1 MSKHTTRLWVI
12 LLAAAGLRCAHA
24 QSTTQSTAQGSA
36 AGPLTAQQILSEA
49 DKARNSDV
57 AFRVSDQ
64 LVEYNHGVAKSSM
77 FLHVYSKI
85 EPATGQFRNLVQYV
99 EPARDAGKILL
110 QTGHAMWFFDPA
122 SSASVRISP
131 QQRLLGQAS
140 NADVLTLNFAKE
152 FTASLVGE
160 ETIKDAD
167 QHERQCWHLLLT
179 AADGQAIYQKADYW
193 IDKAQM
199 VAIKGRYYA
208 DSGRPLKVVYY
219 RRYVNVLGGM
229 RLAEAI
235 ILDEVDPNVITRM
248 DFTQYTAVDIP
259 ENWYQRGYL
268 PYVRSNDAGA
278 R

>member
-1 MSKHTTRLWVI
+1 MFKLRNKLLVVV
-12 LLAAAGLRCAHA
+12 LAATGLRCPCA
-24 QSTTQSTAQGSA
+24 QTTAPGPGALSAQEI
-36 AGPLTAQQILSEA
+36 LTRA
-49 DKARNSDV
+49 DQARNSDV

-64 LVEYNHGVAKSSM
+64 LVEYDHGVAKSAM

-85 EPATGQFRNLVQYV
+85 EPNTGQFRNLVQYV

-110 QTGHAMWFFDPA
+110 QTGHAMWFFDPV

-167 QHERQCWHLLLT
+167 QHDRKCWHLQLI

-193 IDKAQM
+193 IDKEQM
-199 VAIKGRYYA
+199 VAVKGRYYA

-219 RRYVNVLGGM
+219 REYVKALDGM
-229 RLAEAI
+229 RLSEAI
-235 ILDEVDPNVITRM
+235 ILDEVDPNVITKM
-248 DFTQYTAVDIP
+248 DFTQYVAVDIP

-268 PYVRSNDAGA
+268 PYVRSNDAPA

>member
-1 MSKHTTRLWVI
+1 MSKHRCALLLL
-12 LLAAAGLRCAHA
+12 LLAGAGLRGACA
-24 QSTTQSTAQGSA
+24 QSPAPGAPS
-36 AGPLTAQQILSEA
+36 AQQILAEA
-49 DKARNSDV
+49 DRSRNSDV

-64 LVEYNHGVAKSSM
+64 LVEYDHGVPKSSM

-85 EPATGQFRNLVQYV
+85 EPNTGQFRNLVQYV

-110 QTGHAMWFFDPA
+110 QTGHAMWFFDPV

-167 QHERQCWHLLLT
+167 QHDRRCWHLLLV
-179 AADGQAIYQKADYW
+179 AADTQAIYQKADYW
-193 IDKAQM
+193 IDKDQM
-199 VAIKGRYYA
+199 VAVKGRYYA

-219 RRYVNVLGGM
+219 RQYVKALGGM

>member
-1 MSKHTTRLWVI
+1 MSKPVI
-12 LLAAAGLRCAHA
+12 VSLASALVGGLVLTAAGAAPVQPHQSEAAQDILAHA
-24 QSTTQSTAQGSA
+24 DQV
-36 AGPLTAQQILSEA
+36 
-49 DKARNSDV
+49 RNPEV

-64 LVEYNHGVAKSSM
+64 LVEYDHGVAKSAM

-85 EPATGQFRNLVQYV
+85 EPKTEQFRNLVQYV
-99 EPARDAGKILL
+99 RPTRDAGKILL
-110 QTGHAMWFFDPA
+110 QTGHAMWFYDPL

-152 FTASLVGE
+152 FSATLVGE

-167 QHERQCWHLLLT
+167 QHERACWHLLLV
-179 AADGQAIYQKADYW
+179 AKDGEAIYQKADYW
-193 IDKAQM
+193 IDKAQTIA
-199 VAIKGRYYA
+199 VKGRFYA

-219 RRYVNVLGGM
+219 RKYVNVLGGM

-235 ILDEVDPNVITRM
+235 ILDEVDTNVITKM
-248 DFTQYTAVDIP
+248 DFTEYIATEIP

-268 PYVRSNDAGA
+268 PYLRPDDAGS